1 MKGWPRGRRKLG
13 RGAASAGFA
22 ALAGWIIMTATEW
35 GQGQEGAG
43 RAPLIVAHR
52 GDSSNAPENTAAAIR
67 AAVAAGADLIE
78 FDTRETK
85 DGALLLFH
93 DADLKRYTGQKTPF
107 EALGFQEAR
116 QLDVGSWFDPKQT
129 FAAERPPTLEEAIR
143 HCLEGGRTPLIE
155 RKTGSAA
162 AHLKVIRDLKA
173 ADRVIV
179 QAFDWTFLAELRRL
193 APEIPIGALGSKEID
208 PARRAELAALQPDWI
223 GWNHEFLDP
232 AGIAQFHGMG
242 AKVAVWTV
250 NDLARIRQFAAWGV
264 DAIITDRPGEARLAA
279 GGAKAP

>member
-1 MKGWPRGRRKLG
+1 MRKRIDTVTGVAVGLALCLTVSPILIDTMQGEPRK
-13 RGAASAGFA
+13 
-22 ALAGWIIMTATEW
+22 
-35 GQGQEGAG
+35 
-43 RAPLIVAHR
+43 PLIVAHR

-85 DGALLLFH
+85 DGGLLLFH

-116 QLDVGSWFDPKQT
+116 QLDVGSWFDERKT
-129 FAAERPPTLEEAIR
+129 FASERPPTLEEAIR
-143 HCLEGGRTPLIE
+143 FCLEGGKIPLIE

-162 AHLKVIRDLKA
+162 AHLQAIRNLKA
-173 ADRVIV
+173 DDRVIV
-179 QAFDWTFLAELRRL
+179 QAFDWKFLAEFRAL

-208 PARRAELAALQPDWI
+208 PARVQTLRELKPDWV

-232 AGIAQFHGMG
+232 AGIATFQGLG

-250 NDLARIRQFAAWGV
+250 NDLARIRQFTAWGV
-264 DAIITDRPGEARLAA
+264 DAIITDRPGEARAA
-279 GGAKAP
+279 VASGQKD

>member
-1 MKGWPRGRRKLG
+1 MRR
-13 RGAASAGFA
+13 RIEAMAG
-22 ALAGWIIMTATEW
+22 LAVGLAVVTMPLLPLETMH
-35 GQGQEGAG
+35 GKD
-43 RAPLIVAHR
+43 RSPLIVAHR
-52 GDSSNAPENTAAAIR
+52 GDSTNAPENTAAAIR

-85 DGALLLFH
+85 DGDLLLFH

-116 QLDVGSWFDPKQT
+116 QLDVGSWFDEKKT
-129 FAAERPPTLEEAIR
+129 FASERPPTLEEAIR
-143 HCLEGGRTPLIE
+143 FCLDGGKIPLIE

-173 ADRVIV
+173 EDRVIV
-179 QAFDWTFLAELRRL
+179 QAFDWKFLAEFRAL

-208 PARRAELAALQPDWI
+208 AARVESLRALKPDWV

-232 AGIAQFHGMG
+232 AGIATFHGLG

-250 NDLARIRQFAAWGV
+250 NDLARIRQFSAWGV
-264 DAIITDRPGEARLAA
+264 DAIITDRPGEARLAVA
-279 GGAKAP
+279 SGQKD

>member
-1 MKGWPRGRRKLG
+1 MKRIPIERRMAAIAVLG
-13 RGAASAGFA
+13 CAMAV
-22 ALAGWIIMTATEW
+22 I
-35 GQGQEGAG
+35 GQAQEHKT
-43 RAPLIVAHR
+43 PLIVAHR

-93 DADLKRYTGQKTPF
+93 DADLKRYTGQKTAF

-116 QLDVGSWFDPKQT
+116 KLDVGSWFDEKKT

-143 HCLEGGRTPLIE
+143 FCLEGGRIPLIE
-155 RKTGSAA
+155 RKTGTAA

-173 ADRVIV
+173 DERVIV
-179 QAFDWTFLAELRRL
+179 QAFDWKFLTEFRAL
-193 APEIPIGALGSKEID
+193 APEIPIGALGSKKVD
-208 PARRAELAALQPDWI
+208 PERLAELERLKPDWI
-223 GWNHEFLDP
+223 GWNHEFLDE
-232 AGIAQFHGMG
+232 AGIARFHAMG

-250 NDLARIRQFAAWGV
+250 NDLARIRQFTVWGV
-264 DAIITDRPGEARLAA
+264 DALITDRPGEAR
-279 GGAKAP
+279 KAVQGLESR